1 MSKLKY
7 RLMADARNIHR
18 IVINENMFAIYAL
31 STSQSFQEPIKLLV
45 KYKEYYDV
53 IEEKMMIHFSI

>member
-1 MSKLKY
+1 
-7 RLMADARNIHR
+7 MADARDIHR

-53 IEEKMMIHFSI
+53 IEERMMIHFSI